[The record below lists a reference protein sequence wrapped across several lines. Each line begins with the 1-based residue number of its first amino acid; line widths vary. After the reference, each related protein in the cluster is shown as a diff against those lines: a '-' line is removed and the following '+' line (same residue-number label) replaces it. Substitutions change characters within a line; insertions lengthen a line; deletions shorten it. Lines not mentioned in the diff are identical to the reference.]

1 MLVSIVSLQRLPDK
15 PEPAPPPPEPT
26 NFMVT
31 SPLSN
36 PRAFAGCRLSFR
48 RSLSLTPCSTKT
60 CVPCASQRDSCVAC
74 VLGGHVPALTR
85 NGVAHLVRSGPQR
98 HVLGASNTCQQ
109 IANDRYLA
117 AAAVCLDVFDSL
129 FFRGSHVVLRRFR
142 EFDDL
147 RNRLIQ
153 VMCDV

>member
-1 MLVSIVSLQRLPDK
+1 MLDENV
-15 PEPAPPPPEPT
+15 
-26 NFMVT
+26 
-31 SPLSN
+31 
-36 PRAFAGCRLSFR
+36 RAVRVA
-48 RSLSLTPCSTKT
+48 
-60 CVPCASQRDSCVAC
+60 ASVAC
-74 VLGGHVPALTR
+74 CVRVGGNLPALTR
-85 NGVAHLVRSGPQR
+85 NGVADWCVQDPKDTFWAHRI
-98 HVLGASNTCQQ
+98 HVS
-109 IANDRYLA
+109 NDRSLA